1 VPRIVLSSLSRG
13 RYVTRSTVH
22 AGAKGRITK
31 PSSTGEDYGKP
42 WRLTALGLYVRVQ
55 KVAGD
60 DRSATYSF
68 TTGEGSER
76 TLFIDLD
83 EDRIWPE
90 DGNRDGIFR
99 GAAQALARELRKQGK
114 LPDLALLQS

>member
-1 VPRIVLSSLSRG
+1 M
-13 RYVTRSTVH
+13 
-22 AGAKGRITK
+22 
-31 PSSTGEDYGKP
+31 
-42 WRLTALGLYVRVQ
+42 GLYVRVQ

-68 TTGEGSER
+68 TTGDGSER

-83 EDRIWPE
+83 EDRIWPA
-90 DGNRDGIFR
+90 DGNRDGIYR
-99 GAAQALARELRKQGK
+99 GAAQALVRELRKQGK

>member
-1 VPRIVLSSLSRG
+1 M
-13 RYVTRSTVH
+13 
-22 AGAKGRITK
+22 
-31 PSSTGEDYGKP
+31 
-42 WRLTALGLYVRVQ
+42 GLYVRVQ

-68 TTGEGSER
+68 TTGEAAER

-83 EDRIWPE
+83 QDRIWPE
-90 DGNRDGIFR
+90 DGNRDGVFR
-99 GAAQALARELRKQGK
+99 GAAQALAREVRHQGK